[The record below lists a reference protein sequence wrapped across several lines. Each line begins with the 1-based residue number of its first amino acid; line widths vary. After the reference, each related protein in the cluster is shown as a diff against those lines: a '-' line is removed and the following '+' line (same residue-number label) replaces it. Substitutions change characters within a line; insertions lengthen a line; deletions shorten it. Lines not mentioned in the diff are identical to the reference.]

1 MNMCPEALFKHFVSL
16 IRCPSYHI
24 WWESKHKGG
33 TSVIRIFIDQGH
45 NPENP
50 NAGAEGNGY
59 REQDIVYEIG
69 IILGELL
76 TNNGNFEVKLSRPT
90 ADTQL
95 GTSNATSLSA
105 RVDAANSWGADWYIS
120 LHTNASEIESATGT
134 EGFVYSLSSAAY
146 PLATAI
152 TASVSEYTGEPN
164 RGVTARPS
172 LYVLRRTSM
181 PATLIELGFITN
193 YSEANLMANSPG
205 LYARAVYRGIL
216 EFFNLL

>member
-1 MNMCPEALFKHFVSL
+1 M
-16 IRCPSYHI
+16 
-24 WWESKHKGG
+24 
-33 TSVIRIFIDQGH
+33 IRIFIDQGH

-105 RVDAANSWGADWYIS
+105 RVDAANSWGTDWYIS

-146 PLATAI
+146 PLVTAI
-152 TASVSEYTGEPN
+152 TASVSEYAGEPN